1 MGTRNLTAVIK
12 NGEPVIAQYGQWDG
26 YPEGQGTTVYEF
38 IKGAGVA
45 RLEANLDKAYWA
57 GEDELKAIYS
67 KYQSEEG
74 WMTMEEGKAFGEA
87 YPSLS
92 RDTCAEILEV
102 VASASERV
110 PLVNEM
116 DFLQDTLFCEW
127 AYVLDLDTRTLKVF
141 GGSDEA
147 RAEFSLDDFPTTNEE
162 FVAKC
167 YASDTSRV

>member
-12 NGEPVIAQYGQWDG
+12 NGEAVIAQYGQWDG
-26 YPEGQGTTVYEF
+26 YPEGQGATVYDF
-38 IKGAGVA
+38 IKRGDVA

-57 GEDELKAIYS
+57 SEDELKAIYS

-74 WMTMEEGKAFGEA
+74 WMTIEEGKAFGEA

-92 RDTCAEILEV
+92 RDTCATILEV

-127 AYVLDLDTRTLKVF
+127 AYVLDLDTQTLKVY
-141 GGSDEA
+141 GGAEEP
-147 RAEFSLDDFPTTNEE
+147 RVEFSLDDFPESFE
-162 FVAKC
+162 AFVAKC
-167 YASDTSRV
+167 YALDNSMA

>member
-12 NGEPVIAQYGQWDG
+12 QGKPVIAQYGQWDG
-26 YPEGQGTTVYEF
+26 YPEGQGTTIYEF
-38 IKGAGVA
+38 VKHAGIS
-45 RLEANLDKAYWA
+45 RLVANLDKAYWA
-57 GEDELKAIYS
+57 SEDELKAIYS

-74 WMTMEEGKAFGEA
+74 WMTMEESKAFGEA

-102 VASASERV
+102 VASATERV

-127 AYVLDLDTRTLKVF
+127 AYVIDLDVHTLKVYA
-141 GGSDEA
+141 GSTEPT
-147 RAEFSLDDFPTTNEE
+147 AEFDLYHFPETNEA
-162 FVAKC
+162 FVKGC
-167 YASDTSRV
+167 YNSSESRV

>member
-38 IKGAGVA
+38 IKHAGVA

-57 GEDELKAIYS
+57 SEDELKAIYS

-102 VASASERV
+102 VASSSERV

-116 DFLQDTLFCEW
+116 EFLQDTLFCEW
-127 AYVLDLDTRTLKVF
+127 AYVLDLDTRTLKVY
-141 GGSDEA
+141 GGAEEP
-147 RAEFSLDDFPTTNEE
+147 RVEFSLDDFPTTNED
-162 FVAKC
+162 FVVKC
-167 YASDTSRV
+167 YAIDTSMA